1 MTSDN
6 PTADG
11 IKPDRLTPFLSS
23 QAPALATSPYG
34 LAPRAIDLLGRSPMP
49 HASHVLRD
57 VSGGYADY
65 YCRVCGLHDANTA
78 IERPCAGTRVYACG
92 NAGCWPVAF
101 GRQEC
106 TRMFET
112 QALATEHF
120 LAQHIEEVT
129 K

>member
-1 MTSDN
+1 V
-6 PTADG
+6 
-11 IKPDRLTPFLSS
+11 
-23 QAPALATSPYG
+23 
-34 LAPRAIDLLGRSPMP
+34 IDLLGRYPGP

-92 NAGCWPVAF
+92 NAGYWQVAS

-106 TRMFET
+106 TRTFET

-120 LAQHIEEVT
+120 LAQHVEEVGN
-129 K
+129 